1 MSGRNGHPA
10 GAWRRAASWPAAAQW
25 GALVALSALIS
36 AIWGAAGLPAALLL
50 GPMIGGIVLGVNGV
64 RLAVPRVSYL
74 GAQVV
79 VGAMVSAAIT
89 PDIVSIFLHDAFWF
103 SVVLGVTLLGA
114 AALGWSISRSGVIP
128 GATAVYGI
136 TPGAAG
142 PMMLLGEAEGADVQ
156 VVAIM
161 QYSRVML
168 VVLAVAFVAR
178 LWADAGD
185 PHPHGA
191 LWLAPVHWGNLVAVL
206 LLAALAQQAA
216 RLVRLPAWAV
226 LGPMLVLS
234 ALHAAGWITI
244 ELPRWLLA
252 AAYAA
257 IGWHIGLG
265 FRRDALF
272 QIGRAL
278 PVVMAATL
286 VLMALC
292 ALLAWCL
299 THFAHVDSLTAY
311 LATSPG
317 GLDSVAIIA
326 ASTPRVDLSFV
337 LALQS
342 VRLLFVIGLSPLI
355 TRLVVRH
362 SPHLQE
368 LRPSKT

>member
-1 MSGRNGHPA
+1 MQLDAKST
-10 GAWRRAASWPAAAQW
+10 ASWPAAARW

-36 AIWGAAGLPAALLL
+36 AIWGAVGLPAGLLL
-50 GPMIGGIVLGVNGV
+50 GPMVGGIVLGVNGV
-64 RLAVPRVSYL
+64 RLAVPRLPYL
-74 GAQVV
+74 GAQAV

-89 PDIVSIFLHDAFWF
+89 PNIVAVFLHDAGLF

-114 AALGWSISRSGVIP
+114 AALGWSISRFGLIP

-142 PMMLLGEAEGADVQ
+142 PMMLLGEAEGADVHL
-156 VVAIM
+156 VALM
-161 QYSRVML
+161 QYSRVLL
-168 VVLAVAFVAR
+168 VVLAAAFVAR
-178 LWADAGD
+178 FWADAAD
-185 PHPHGA
+185 LHPHGA
-191 LWLAPVHWGNLVAVL
+191 LWLTPVHWGNLVVVL
-206 LLAALAQQAA
+206 LLSALAQQTA
-216 RLVRLPAWAV
+216 RLLRLSAWPL
-226 LGPMLVLS
+226 LGPVLFLS
-234 ALHAAGWITI
+234 AVHAAGWLTI

-252 AAYAA
+252 GAYAV

-265 FRRDALF
+265 FRRDALL

-278 PVVMAATL
+278 PVVMGATL
-286 VLMALC
+286 LLMALC

-326 ASTPRVDLSFV
+326 AATPRVDLPFV

-342 VRLLFVIGLSPLI
+342 LRLLLVIGLAPLM

-362 SPHLQE
+362 SPHLRE
-368 LRPSKT
+368 LRH